1 MAKDSGSSIKGKKG
15 YWLMGRLWRITDHCL
30 RAEGRVRKGGWKERR
45 WKLMVKESV
54 KEEAGRQ
61 WVEEVERR
69 NDLVQYG
76 SRQTALGRADYI
88 KGFGR
93 GNEIR
98 AEIKSR
104 CEWGD
109 HWVD

>member
-1 MAKDSGSSIKGKKG
+1 MEVNGQRECKEGS
-15 YWLMGRLWRITDHCL
+15 
-30 RAEGRVRKGGWKERR
+30 
-45 WKLMVKESV
+45 
-54 KEEAGRQ
+54 GRQ
-61 WVEEVERR
+61 WVEGVERR
-69 NDLVQYG
+69 NDLGQYG

-93 GNEIR
+93 SNEIR

>member
-1 MAKDSGSSIKGKKG
+1 MALALRERRGIGSWVDYGESLITVYGLREEWEKGD
-15 YWLMGRLWRITDHCL
+15 W
-30 RAEGRVRKGGWKERR
+30 EERR

-54 KEEAGRQ
+54 KKEAGRQ

-69 NDLVQYG
+69 NDLGQYG
-76 SRQTALGRADYI
+76 SRKTALGRADYI
-88 KGFGR
+88 KSFGR

-109 HWVD
+109 HCVD

>member
-1 MAKDSGSSIKGKKG
+1 M
-15 YWLMGRLWRITDHCL
+15 
-30 RAEGRVRKGGWKERR
+30 
-45 WKLMVKESV
+45 
-54 KEEAGRQ
+54 
-61 WVEEVERR
+61 ERR
-69 NDLVQYG
+69 NDLGQYG

-109 HWVD
+109 HWVDNLGEARGGGRSVVQ

>member
-1 MAKDSGSSIKGKKG
+1 
-15 YWLMGRLWRITDHCL
+15 
-30 RAEGRVRKGGWKERR
+30 
-45 WKLMVKESV
+45 MVKESV
-54 KEEAGRQ
+54 KKEVGRQ

-69 NDLVQYG
+69 NDLGQYG
-76 SRQTALGRADYI
+76 SRQATLGRADYI

-93 GNEIR
+93 GNKIR

-104 CEWGD
+104 CELGD